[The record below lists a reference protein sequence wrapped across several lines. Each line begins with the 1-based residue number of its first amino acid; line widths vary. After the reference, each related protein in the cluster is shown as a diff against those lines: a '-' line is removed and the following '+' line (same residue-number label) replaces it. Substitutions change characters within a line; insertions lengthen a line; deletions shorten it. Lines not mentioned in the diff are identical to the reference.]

1 MADIRI
7 RDLASPLAKTVSVNE
22 ERAAHF
28 LEAMVGAIRSA
39 LQSGKEVVLA
49 GLGTFTLA
57 GADGKSLGGGS
68 RANLLGDICAKL
80 GEANE
85 ARVKALLEAFVEA
98 VKKELFSGR
107 RVAWDDLGVFQVR
120 SERPQIERQPKGHR
134 LIKPAMSV
142 LTLESPASLKAASG
156 EGTVAFEPVEEIK
169 RRLEASR
176 ESSVMLVV
184 PERDFF
190 TKTLEYYFENA
201 GWQIEVY
208 TKVVDAL
215 SKIETSK
222 AYLVILDALFEDH
235 QKCCYALKMRRETAN
250 VPLILLYP
258 NEQSFKVLKDVSVV
272 GDENLCQP
280 FEFRQLLDLADA
292 EIIRAAEEELIFL
305 QQMHIH
311 LPTDES
317 SIEKVIDM
325 VHKLLESSGL
335 DEEGQVA
342 MSAAFREAV
351 VNAAQHGNRYKRDRK
366 IEVQYLLDAEKIT
379 TVVKDQGQG
388 FNHEMYVKSGATK
401 DAIAAARERHAQGRM
416 GGLGIML
423 MLRCC
428 DRLEYN
434 QIGNQVTLTKNLRA
448 PK

>member
-1 MADIRI
+1 MADIKVRELAKSAAAGLSVSED
-7 RDLASPLAKTVSVNE
+7 RGVHFVDALLAS
-22 ERAAHF
+22 
-28 LEAMVGAIRSA
+28 IRSA
-39 LQSGKEVVLA
+39 LASGKDVSLPGFGSF
-49 GLGTFTLA
+49 GLSGS
-57 GADGKSLGGGS
+57 DGRIVSTGG
-68 RANLLGDICAKL
+68 RANIIGDICAKL
-80 GEANE
+80 GEVNE
-85 ARVKALLEAFVEA
+85 GRVKGLMDAIVEA
-98 VKKELFSGR
+98 VKKELLEGK
-107 RVAWDDLGVFQVR
+107 RVALDDLGVFEIKA
-120 SERPQIERQPKGHR
+120 ERPQIERQPKGHR
-134 LIKPAMSV
+134 LIRAAASV
-142 LTLESPASLKAASG
+142 LSFSSPAVIKGPSG
-156 EGTVAFEPVEEIK
+156 EAKVAFEAAEDI
-169 RRLEASR
+169 RRKLEAFK
-176 ESSVMLVV
+176 ESSIMLVV

-190 TKTLEYYFENA
+190 TKTLEYYFDNA
-201 GWQIEVY
+201 GWDIEVY
-208 TKVVDAL
+208 TKVVDGL

-235 QKCCYALKMRRETAN
+235 QKFCYALKMRRETTN

-258 NEQSFKVLKDVSVV
+258 NEQSFKVLHEVSIV
-272 GDENLCQP
+272 GDENLVQP
-280 FEFRQLLDLADA
+280 FEFRQLLDIADA

-305 QQMHIH
+305 QQMNIH
-311 LPTDES
+311 LPTDEP

-335 DEEGQVA
+335 NEEGQVA

-351 VNAAQHGNRYKRDRK
+351 VNAAQHGNRYKRERK

-401 DAIAAARERHAQGRM
+401 DAISAARERHAQGRM

-434 QIGNQVTLTKNLRA
+434 QVGNQITLTKNIK
-448 PK
+448 PQG